1 MTLDYILILISAL
14 GLLLCLL
21 AVLRLRR
28 HLFSGSLAVILT
40 FVFTAGVILVSKD
53 VLSYRN
59 LADET
64 MVARVFVGANQDAK
78 QFLVSVDTLNGQPLQ
93 SYLLMGDQWQIDSRV
108 MRWQLPAARL
118 GFDNLYRL
126 ERLLGRYADIE
137 NERNAPRTVYL
148 LSLSEPLDVWD
159 LLRSNDFFHQWVEA
173 NYGNAVFAP
182 MVDGAQFGVYL
193 GRSGLFIRPENPIAV
208 KALRNWPA

>member
-1 MTLDYILILISAL
+1 MTLDYTLILISGA
-14 GLLLCLL
+14 GLLLCFL
-21 AVLRLRR
+21 AVLRLRQ
-28 HLFSGSLAVILT
+28 HFVSGALAVVLT
-40 FVFTAGVILVSKD
+40 FGFTTGVILVSKD

-64 MVARVFVGANQDAK
+64 MVARVFVGANKDPK
-78 QFLVSVDTLNGQPLQ
+78 QFLVSVDTLNDQPLQ

-148 LSLSEPLDVWD
+148 LSLSKPLDAWD
-159 LLRSNDFFHQWVEA
+159 LLRSNDFFHKWVEA
-173 NYGNAVFAP
+173 DYGNAVFAP
-182 MVDGAQFGVYL
+182 MVDGAQFAVYL

>member
-40 FVFTAGVILVSKD
+40 LVFTAGVILVSKD

-59 LADET
+59 LAAET

-118 GFDNLYRL
+118 GFNNLYRL

-159 LLRSNDFFHQWVEA
+159 LLRSNDFFHKWVEA
-173 NYGNAVFAP
+173 NYGDAVFAP